1 MNCRPNISGKRLGAR
16 CLTVGLLLFSMNYAG
31 TAAFAGNAQDQLN
44 SIEQAIVGNTNS
56 KQPIEKRIK
65 ELELKVFAKVQ
76 NGSLSNRI
84 SGLQKFAGISDKPL
98 SGNIPLGKT
107 PSSVSSSGFMPPLP
121 PQFDNGQ
128 DGIKQAPDHGG
139 SNSSSTQSATNTT
152 TKSATSSTTKSTS
165 STMTQ
170 EATAKRLEEAVKL
183 HHSGKSVEAEQSLR
197 IILANNPQNSDA
209 YFSLGAIA
217 ESRGDLKTALEYYT
231 SAMQANPNDSEA
243 HDAVAELS
251 RKITATANQ
260 PFYNP
265 LGPPPEQ
272 GSSKVLQGRAWELG
286 SNATQNGMQGQAAFT
301 APNIRSANVSQQGI
315 PTVGVSQPVRQ
326 SAGASIGRSLARAAL
341 GAALSGT
348 GLHCPVCHMLQGF

>member
-1 MNCRPNISGKRLGAR
+1 MIC
-16 CLTVGLLLFSMNYAG
+16 AG
-31 TAAFAGNAQDQLN
+31 FTAAPAFAGNAQDQLN
-44 SIEQAIVGNTNS
+44 AIEQAIVGDTNP
-56 KQPIEKRIK
+56 KQAIEKRIK
-65 ELELKVFAKVQ
+65 DLELKVFAKVQ
-76 NGSLSNRI
+76 KGSLSQRI
-84 SGLQKFAGISDKPL
+84 IALQKFAGITDKP
-98 SGNIPLGKT
+98 PLGKT
-107 PSSVSSSGFMPPLP
+107 PSSISSSGFMPPLP

-128 DGIKQAPDHGG
+128 EGIKQAPDHSGG
-139 SNSSSTQSATNTT
+139 SSGASSSVANAKS
-152 TKSATSSTTKSTS
+152 KSAASEMTK
-165 STMTQ
+165 
-170 EATAKRLEEAVKL
+170 EATAKKLEEAVKL
-183 HHSGKSVEAEQSLR
+183 HHSGKSAEAEQSLR

-251 RKITATANQ
+251 RRITTTANQ

-265 LGPPPEQ
+265 LGPLPEQQ

-301 APNIRSANVSQQGI
+301 APNIRTANVSGQGI
-315 PTVGVSQPVRQ
+315 PTVGVSQPVRH
-326 SAGASIGRSLARAAL
+326 SAGATIGRSLARAAL

-348 GLHCPVCHMLQGF
+348 GLHCPVCHVLQGF